1 MQAPAASSCFSNYM
15 ATTRE
20 RTALA
25 SLKISMSNGV
35 SVKSVLMFVE
45 GDMRNESGR
54 NIASRCAYF
63 ATQYPV
69 LLTFSNLHSATIK
82 AVDDSV

>member
-1 MQAPAASSCFSNYM
+1 MQAPAASSCFSKYM

-25 SLKISMSNGV
+25 SLNISMSNGV

-54 NIASRCAYF
+54 NIASRSIYDF
-63 ATQYPV
+63 IGTS
-69 LLTFSNLHSATIK
+69 FI
-82 AVDDSV
+82 

>member
-35 SVKSVLMFVE
+35 SVKSVLIFVE
-45 GDMRNESGR
+45 GDMRNESLR
-54 NIASRCAYF
+54 HSVSCS
-63 ATQYPV
+63 P
-69 LLTFSNLHSATIK
+69 NLFKLSFCDIHWL
-82 AVDDSV
+82 